1 MVDEVLYRK
10 PTVEQL
16 DAVPLFYKRAGKR
29 AIKKYLFLERFFGTF
44 AFKTFKIR
52 GKLVQ
57 QDLLE
62 LFGQIRRDDF
72 PRVIYYIDTDEDY
85 LSVLD
90 DVDEHAILI
99 IEEPHASKNHEKYW
113 NLLKQAEKVVVTID
127 LFHLGL
133 VFFKKG
139 QRKEDFVIRF

>member
-1 MVDEVLYRK
+1 MQFYLKYLRHYLISHSRHGTHSPFVYKLVDEVLYRK

-29 AIKKYLFLERFFGTF
+29 AIKKYLFLERFLGAF

-62 LFGQIRRDDF
+62 LFGQIRREIGRASCRE
-72 PRVIYYIDTDEDY
+72 RV
-85 LSVLD
+85 
-90 DVDEHAILI
+90 
-99 IEEPHASKNHEKYW
+99 
-113 NLLKQAEKVVVTID
+113 
-127 LFHLGL
+127 
-133 VFFKKG
+133 
-139 QRKEDFVIRF
+139 